1 MAAEQTRLAILTA
14 RLTSQLCVAPNLNN
28 SPGSLAP
35 FCVWVLSVCVC
46 VCVSKV
52 FGLECY
58 ANSCIICLGLSL
70 NKLQLQN

>member
-14 RLTSQLCVAPNLNN
+14 RSTSQLCVAPNLKN

-35 FCVWVLSVCVC
+35 FCVSVLCVC